1 MLEQCRYLYIPL
13 GNFPDD
19 PCLFACNLFYA
30 RQLIKHNHLL
40 WCSLTD
46 QPDLGGKKQDD
57 YRMLLTA
64 DVNDNHGNNHMNS
77 NDNMFKNDNK
87 GIHTNKQNHPFEINY
102 SGFYPTSLC

>member
-19 PCLFACNLFYA
+19 PYLFAY
-30 RQLIKHNHLL
+30 
-40 WCSLTD
+40 
-46 QPDLGGKKQDD
+46 QPDLSGKEQDD